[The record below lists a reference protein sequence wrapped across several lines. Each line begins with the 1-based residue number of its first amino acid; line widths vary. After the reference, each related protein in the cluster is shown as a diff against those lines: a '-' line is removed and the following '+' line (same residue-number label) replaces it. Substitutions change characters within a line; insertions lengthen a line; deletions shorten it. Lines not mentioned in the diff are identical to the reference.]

1 MIELSTLAISCTH
14 AEKDIY
20 PATSKVSPAAA
31 VTKTIALAKRFFMVC
46 LLKWSDQSSR
56 GTPAKTPFF
65 AIMGEDR
72 VEL

>member
-31 VTKTIALAKRFFMVC
+31 VAKTIALAKRFFMVY
-46 LLKWSDQSSR
+46 LLKWRDQSR
-56 GTPAKTPFF
+56 RATAAKTPSF
-65 AIMGEDR
+65 AIMAGDR